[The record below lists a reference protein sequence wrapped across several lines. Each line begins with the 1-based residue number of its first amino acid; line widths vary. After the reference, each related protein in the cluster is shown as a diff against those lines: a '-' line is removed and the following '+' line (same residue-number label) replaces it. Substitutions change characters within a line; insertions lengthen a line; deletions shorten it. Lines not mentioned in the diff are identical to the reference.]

1 MTRLLA
7 LIFLFSLSI
16 HSWAVSSSD
25 YSSLNGKSGSTLW
38 DAVHSRA
45 KSGYSTLSYAGLW
58 TAYKTTDIYPT
69 NSSHPDYV
77 ASKAGMIWDL
87 YGGCAF
93 SAGTDQCG
101 SYSSECDCYNR
112 EHSIPKSWFGG
123 SESSGTPGTDIF
135 HVVPTDG
142 KINNTRSNYAFGE
155 VQTAKTTHNTNGIVN
170 KLSTSGGAKSITI
183 TNTMLGTSSTQ
194 SPGSSKQVFEPDDVY
209 KGDFARGY
217 LGTLL
222 KWAGDYQAFT
232 TGDGSVIFS
241 GTYTEAGHWGLTEYG
256 IALLLKW
263 HRQDPVSQKEIDRNN
278 GIESTQGNRNPFI
291 DYPIL
296 AEYIWGKYAG
306 NTFNTSNAVGS
317 FESAFTPGVSDGD
330 KSSNTP
336 TLAVSAT
343 SITMDPVAVNGTSTA
358 TFTVSGANLTS
369 AISISVSG
377 SYYSVSPI
385 TITAANAN
393 KSNTIT
399 VTYHPTATGTHN
411 GTITISSTGA
421 ADKSVSV
428 SGQCTTVYT
437 ATWIANGSTFHSNT
451 AASGTSPSM
460 PSDTPDDC
468 SSTRKFVGWTSTAN
482 YSGSSAPSNLFT
494 SSAPTIS
501 GNTIFYAVYADVT
514 SSGTSTATF
523 DASDI
528 TATPLNGTLA
538 WTHSASGITLTLS
551 AGQRYT
557 NGTPN
562 TFTVTKGES
571 NYAQL
576 SGNKT
581 ITQVEATISGTN
593 YKINSVSPGTLSTSS
608 TTQTITG
615 INSTSLTMYATASY
629 QIRLCSLVVSY
640 SSISYNNYSTVC
652 STVSSCTSA
661 PTVGAASSSNV
672 TTTSAAVNCSSGITS
687 LGSTGCTISSYGFVY
702 GTTSNPTVNSGTQ
715 VQVGASYTSTG
726 NAFNTSLSGLSP
738 NTTYYVRPYATNG
751 YNTAYGTQ
759 TNFKTQALTQYTV
772 TWHYS
777 GGSTSVSYYS
787 GESLALP
794 TNPTTCDNGRVFKGW
809 TTSSTY
815 SGNGTDLMTS
825 ASGTVTA
832 NADYYAVYATA
843 SISGGSTTT
852 KYTYNKVTSTDDIED
867 GDYLIVYED
876 GNVAFNGALS
886 TLDAV
891 SNTISITIANDSVT
905 NFATVD
911 AAKFT
916 IATSD
921 GSILSASGKYIGATS
936 DANSL
941 NSGTTAYTNT
951 LSINNGDFVCVSSG
965 GAYLRYNSTSGQTRF
980 RYYKSSSYTNQKA
993 IQLYKKVGT
1002 TAGGGS
1008 STTTYSDY
1016 STSCSTSAYIVTW
1029 NATANGGTCTTATS
1043 EINAGDELG
1052 TLPTAT
1058 KEGHSF
1064 DGWFTASTGGTK
1076 ITTAT
1081 IPTGDVEYFAQF
1093 TPNTYTITYNKGT
1106 NGTGTVAS
1114 TSKTYGVDATL
1125 SESTFTREG
1134 YTQDGWSTTDGGDK
1148 VYDLGGTYTTNEAT
1162 TLYPHWTAL
1171 PTYTVTF
1178 KVGTGNHATFVG
1190 WAGKSISGISTPSAC
1205 DGYTFVGWSTQQYG
1219 TTNTVAPAIDYTGL
1233 VPETNTTYYAVFG
1246 TNGAAVGSTLWAENF
1261 AHFVTNTPSAAG
1273 SGTGTNIYGD
1283 ASITYAQSSDNTKA
1297 YDEILAG
1304 GSSPELLLNKSNAT
1318 WTISGIPMANATAMS
1333 LTFLSNKTT
1342 FGVTTNETTKL
1353 EVNGSGKSWT
1363 ISLVNGQT
1371 APTTFNLI
1379 ITNTGSQNARLD
1391 NVQLKVTAIEDKGAI
1406 YTTSKT
1412 FTITV
1417 NSENNTQGTVAIQQN

>member
-1 MTRLLA
+1 MKKIYNTMNKKFTLITNMTRLLA

-16 HSWAVSSSD
+16 QSWAVSSSN
-25 YSSLNGKSGSTLW
+25 YSSLNGTSGSTLW
-38 DAVHSRA
+38 SAVHSFTL
-45 KSGYSTLSYAGLW
+45 SGYSSLGYDGLW
-58 TAYKTTDIYPT
+58 TAYKTTDVYPT
-69 NSSHPDYV
+69 GHAN
-77 ASKAGMIWDL
+77 AGKIWDM
-87 YGGCAF
+87 YGGCSF
-93 SAGTDQCG
+93 TYSSDQCG
-101 SYSSECDCYNR
+101 SYSGECSCYNR
-112 EHSIPKSWFGG
+112 EHSIPKSWWGG
-123 SESSGTPGTDIF
+123 GTSNQGCDIF

-142 KINNTRSNYAFGE
+142 KVNGMRSNYAFGE
-155 VQTAKTTHNTNGIVN
+155 VSSATYSYNGSQ
-170 KLSTSGGAKSITI
+170 LGSAKSITI
-183 TNTMLGTSSTQ
+183 TNTMLGTSVTKNCSS
-194 SPGSSKQVFEPDDVY
+194 SPVFEPIDEY

-217 LGTLL
+217 MGTLL
-222 KWAGDYQAFT
+222 HWTSVSMTQ
-232 TGDGSVIFS
+232 GDGSAMFS
-241 GTYTEAGHWGLTEYG
+241 GTNTEAGHWGLTEYG

-330 KSSNTP
+330 KSSTTP

-358 TFTVSGANLTS
+358 TFTVTGANLTS
-369 AISISVSG
+369 TISISVSG
-377 SYYSVSPI
+377 SYYSVSPT
-385 TITAANAN
+385 TITSANAN
-393 KSNTIT
+393 KTNTIT

-421 ADKSVSV
+421 TSKSISV

-437 ATWIANGSTFHSNT
+437 ATWMANGSAFHSNT

-468 SSTRKFVGWTSTAN
+468 SGGKVFVGWTAQNSVN
-482 YSGSSAPSNLFT
+482 GDAPSDLFT

-501 GNTIFYAVYADVT
+501 GNTTFYAVYADVT

-538 WTHSASGITLTLS
+538 WTHTASGITLTLS

-652 STVSSCTSA
+652 STASSCTSA

-843 SISGGSTTT
+843 STSGGSATT

-891 SNTISITIANDSVT
+891 SNTISITITNDSVT

-936 DANSL
+936 NSNTL

-951 LSINNGDFVCVSSG
+951 LSIDNDGNFVCLSSG
-965 GAYLRYNSTSGQTRF
+965 GAYLRYNPTSGQTRF

-1016 STSCSTSAYIVTW
+1016 STSCSTFAYIVTW

-1190 WAGKSISGISTPSAC
+1190 WAGKSISGINTPSAC

-1233 VPETNTTYYAVFG
+1233 VPETNTTYYAVFS

-1273 SGTGTNIYGD
+1273 SGTGTNVYGD

-1304 GSSPELLLNKSNAT
+1304 GSSPELLLNKSNST
-1318 WTISGIPMANATAMS
+1318 WTIIGIPMANATAMS

-1406 YTTSKT
+1406 FTTSKT

-1417 NSENNTQGTVAIQQN
+1417 NSENNTQGTVAIQ